1 MIKQKSK
8 PKEAISVKGQL
19 TKGVTVNDKIKIVTK
34 VRPFLQKRNY
44 LLNPFQHENFVR
56 LSSPVKK

>member
-19 TKGVTVNDKIKIVTK
+19 TKGVTVNDKIITK